1 MFHLPTDWDTY
12 EQEQMSSKHR
22 KQSPRW
28 LLFDPKQEVKRVEQ
42 EPLDYFKLSDDELED
57 FRI

>member
-12 EQEQMSSKHR
+12 EQEQMSSKRH

-28 LLFDPKQEVKRVEQ
+28 LLFDPKEEIKRIER
-42 EPLDYFKLSDDELED
+42 EPLEYFKLSDDELED